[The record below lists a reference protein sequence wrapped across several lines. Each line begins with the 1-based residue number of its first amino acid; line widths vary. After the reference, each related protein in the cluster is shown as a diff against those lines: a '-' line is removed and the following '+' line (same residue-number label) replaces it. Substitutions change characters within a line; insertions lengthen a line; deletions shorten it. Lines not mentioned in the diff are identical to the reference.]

1 MEKYLSQEELTKLGI
16 EISPNEM
23 EEVVESVEG
32 LNSSDNSQLS
42 KNHYKIT
49 IDEFWEQQNKQLAI
63 HCDEEWKANIL
74 MRVFDKMGK
83 VWNGG
88 NKYTHHNNFNVYKS
102 DTCYCC
108 RRSYCKISYYE
119 ENKYVIYPF
128 DQVDLSKYL
137 TQEQVEEI
145 KNKLGFNPLQNN
157 QSVQTHSAQDSATQN
172 KNTQNVQNTQKQNVQ
187 NTQKQ
192 NVQNTQK
199 QNVQNTQDQNVSKQ
213 RIDYKITV
221 DDFWSL
227 GFLEG
232 KRMAIHCDE
241 SWKSEILTE
250 VFARRGNTWST
261 GERYAARSYFYK
273 YAENTCY
280 TNFGQLYTYSDC
292 NGYYI
297 YDFLEVD
304 LRRYLTPVQAN
315 WYRYH
320 LGSEN
325 TRGLL

>member
-1 MEKYLSQEELTKLGI
+1 VQT
-16 EISPNEM
+16 
-23 EEVVESVEG
+23 
-32 LNSSDNSQLS
+32 
-42 KNHYKIT
+42 
-49 IDEFWEQQNKQLAI
+49 
-63 HCDEEWKANIL
+63 
-74 MRVFDKMGK
+74 
-83 VWNGG
+83 
-88 NKYTHHNNFNVYKS
+88 
-102 DTCYCC
+102 
-108 RRSYCKISYYE
+108 
-119 ENKYVIYPF
+119 
-128 DQVDLSKYL
+128 
-137 TQEQVEEI
+137 
-145 KNKLGFNPLQNN
+145 
-157 QSVQTHSAQDSATQN
+157 QSVQSSVTQN
-172 KNTQNVQNTQKQNVQ
+172 KNTQK
-187 NTQKQ
+187 
-192 NVQNTQK
+192 
-199 QNVQNTQDQNVSKQ
+199 QNVSKQ

-221 DDFWSL
+221 DDFWRL

-292 NGYYI
+292 NGYHI

-325 TRGLL
+325 TRGLLIE